1 MKLKVQ
7 EQIYWRVTLIA
18 GVAGKT
24 TCEQQM
30 ILELRQ
36 STLTLFETEK
46 LLEDLVE
53 DSRFS
58 FELHNHPTLEMKV
71 F

>member
-1 MKLKVQ
+1 
-7 EQIYWRVTLIA
+7 
-18 GVAGKT
+18 
-24 TCEQQM
+24 M

-36 STLTLFETEK
+36 STLTLFETDK